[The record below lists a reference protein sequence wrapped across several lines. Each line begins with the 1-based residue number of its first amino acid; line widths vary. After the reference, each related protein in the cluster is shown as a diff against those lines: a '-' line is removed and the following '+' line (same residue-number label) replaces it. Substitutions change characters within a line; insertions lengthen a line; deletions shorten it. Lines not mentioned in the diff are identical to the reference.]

1 MVSSHV
7 EVVILILIY
16 SQFCG
21 LGTIVKWECY
31 DDEALDF
38 PFYYKV
44 GTVWSAVIENVVFT
58 WQFFFAIR
66 DSGAMEVDVDDDM
79 LIICLLISEM
89 SSLNNNAFKYS
100 FWNDD
105 KKGRLNTK

>member
-1 MVSSHV
+1 
-7 EVVILILIY
+7 
-16 SQFCG
+16 
-21 LGTIVKWECY
+21 
-31 DDEALDF
+31 
-38 PFYYKV
+38 
-44 GTVWSAVIENVVFT
+44 
-58 WQFFFAIR
+58 
-66 DSGAMEVDVDDDM
+66 MEVDVDDDM